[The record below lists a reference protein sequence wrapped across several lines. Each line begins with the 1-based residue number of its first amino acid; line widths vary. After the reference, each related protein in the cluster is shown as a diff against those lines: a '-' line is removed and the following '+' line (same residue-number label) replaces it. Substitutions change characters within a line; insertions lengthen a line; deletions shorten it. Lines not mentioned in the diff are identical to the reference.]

1 MKVTIRD
8 LFEDYDLFRH
18 LKVDKQV
25 NINEKELKTI
35 IKDTIEESFSRGIID
50 KNDLSE
56 DIYQGI
62 ENTLLADTEVEIE
75 VNLDNWA
82 DHDTV
87 DIEVE

>member
-18 LKVDKQV
+18 LKVDKEV
-25 NINEKELKTI
+25 KINERDLKI
-35 IKDTIEESFSRGIID
+35 IIEGRIEEAFSKGVID

-62 ENTLLADTEVEIE
+62 EDALSDTEVETNIK
-75 VNLDNWA
+75 LDPWS

-87 DIEVE
+87 DIEVR

>member
-18 LKVDKQV
+18 LKVDKEV
-25 NINEKELKTI
+25 MINERELKDI
-35 IKDTIEESFSRGIID
+35 IESILEKAFNRGIID
-50 KNDLSE
+50 KDELSE

-62 ENTLLADTEVEIE
+62 ENTLADTEVEIE

>member
-18 LKVDKQV
+18 LKVDKEV
-25 NINEKELKTI
+25 MINERELKDI
-35 IKDTIEESFSRGIID
+35 IESILEKAFNRGIID
-50 KNDLSE
+50 KDELSE

-62 ENTLLADTEVEIE
+62 ENTLADTEVEIE

-87 DIEVE
+87 DIEVR

>member
-18 LKVDKQV
+18 LKVDKEV
-25 NINEKELKTI
+25 SINEKELKTI

-62 ENTLLADTEVEIE
+62 EDALYDTEVETNIK
-75 VNLDNWA
+75 LDPWS

-87 DIEVE
+87 DIEVR

>member
-18 LKVDKQV
+18 LKVDKEV

>member
-18 LKVDKQV
+18 LKVDKEV

-62 ENTLLADTEVEIE
+62 EDVLYDTEVEIE
-75 VNLDNWA
+75 VNLDNWS

-87 DIEVE
+87 DIEVR

>member
-18 LKVDKQV
+18 LKVDKEV

-50 KNDLSE
+50 KDELSE

-62 ENTLLADTEVEIE
+62 ENTLADTEVEIE

-87 DIEVE
+87 DIEVR